1 MISASKIGKFL
12 MTLVLLAFVAAG
24 ISSCK
29 SSQYGCPN
37 KITKAET
44 TQEDHS

>member
-1 MISASKIGKFL
+1 MITASKIGKFL
-12 MTLVLLAFVAAG
+12 MTVVLMAFISAG

-44 TQEDHS
+44 AQEDIS

>member
-1 MISASKIGKFL
+1 MLTTSKIGKFL
-12 MTLVLLAFVAAG
+12 ITFVLLAFVAAG

-44 TQEDHS
+44 TQEDIS